1 MKVEIDTRL
10 VEELGLVKA
19 YVLSILGGLQGVPL
33 DGYRYTKTSTYRI
46 AKMSG
51 LAQPTVYRAVVELIK
66 LGYIK
71 KKRINDSGPSWYGIK
86 GEGKWTTVRNSIL

>member
-1 MKVEIDTRL
+1 MKVEIDIRL
-10 VEELGLVKA
+10 VKELGLVKA
-19 YVLSILGGLQGVPL
+19 YVLSILGALQGVPL

-51 LAQPTVYRAVVELIK
+51 LPQPTVYRAVAELIK